1 MLSFVYLF
9 LHKPQQNILWMK
21 EYNCNN
27 QYKRFNYNLWRKL
40 KYKLKIPVI
49 IKQNLKKKLTETSY
63 SKYLHLLERVS
74 FAPWRNGKYNVMD
87 YRKSTIIP
95 VFFAVLLKRIWSSS
109 LIILF
114 NKLPFDCRKKSKRSN
129 IILRYIN
136 ISEST
141 CNALHFL
148 GFQLFQDLGF
158 S

>member
-1 MLSFVYLF
+1 MCHHFCRQNWKNIFNIATFLFYNITYLSFKGAVRQVLRKLMLSFVYMF
-9 LHKPQQNILWMK
+9 LHIPRQNIVWMK

-87 YRKSTIIP
+87 YRKSNHNPSI
-95 VFFAVLLKRIWSSS
+95 LCSSAEKN
-109 LIILF
+109 LEF
-114 NKLPFDCRKKSKRSN
+114 KS
-129 IILRYIN
+129 YY
-136 ISEST
+136 T
-141 CNALHFL
+141 V
-148 GFQLFQDLGF
+148 
-158 S
+158 